1 MSAVIA
7 GERVVL
13 SSALDEVTGLRCRR
27 EISLTAGLAEM
38 VVRTE
43 YQKMSGEPVAVSP
56 WVITQLCHPQL
67 MAAPVPRES
76 SLGSGW
82 VVLSGNPR
90 GVEQKDGMVMWTR
103 HPAESAK
110 IGMDGSRLI
119 WVGAHEVLVIDAVR
133 QPGAGYPD
141 KGTSTQFYTNAGAQ
155 NYVELETLG
164 PLVTLRAGES
174 CAAVNRYRL
183 RARDPGR
190 TPAEEAAAAAR
201 P

>member
-7 GERVVL
+7 EGAVVL

-27 EISLTAGLAEM
+27 EISLAPGRAEM

-43 YQKMSGEPVAVSP
+43 YRKVAGDPVVVSP
-56 WVITQLCHPQL
+56 WVITQLRNPL
-67 MAAPVPRES
+67 LLAAPLPPETA
-76 SLGSGW
+76 LDGGW

-90 GVEQKDGMVMWTR
+90 GVAAKAGVVTWTR

-110 IGMDGSRLI
+110 IGMDGSRLV
-119 WVGAHEVLVIDAVR
+119 WVGAAQVLTIDCERVA
-133 QPGAGYPD
+133 GADYPD

-155 NYVELETLG
+155 DYVELETLG
-164 PLVTLRAGES
+164 PLVTLRPGES
-174 CAAVNRYRL
+174 CAAVNHYRL
-183 RARDPGR
+183 RSRDPGR
-190 TPAEEAAAAAR
+190 TPLEEAGASR